1 MTSLKN
7 HSLTILD
14 TPPPSWFAT
23 APHAGSWSSW
33 LVQGS
38 HYGKIIDMGVKQT
51 LVADTGDFFILLSG
65 CIIVFGVS
73 QESTSKPVFVD
84 ALRRGDVIC
93 PLRHDQVKFVY
104 ETRTPAQLLRVS
116 KEKYQAFMN
125 DLRYSETVLL
135 AAELHL
141 MAKHS
146 SAAQHLMAKHS
157 SAAQF
162 HFAKDL
168 ERIKR
173 VINLLVQHPDS
184 TQTPRGIEVQASK
197 EEIRT
202 LACVERRSG
211 SRAFKILE
219 DEGMINFNGYKAFYF
234 TSPRTD
240 KA

>member
-1 MTSLKN
+1 MTTMKNQSLAV
-7 HSLTILD
+7 LD
-14 TPPPSWFAT
+14 TPAPTWFAT

-33 LVQGS
+33 LVQGT
-38 HYGKIIDMGVKQT
+38 HYGKVIDMGVKQP

-65 CIIVFGVS
+65 CIVVYGVS
-73 QESTSKPVFVD
+73 KEGSSKPVFVD

-93 PLRHDQVKFVY
+93 PLMHDQVKFIY

-116 KEKYQAFMN
+116 KEKYPAFMN

-146 SAAQHLMAKHS
+146 N
-157 SAAQF
+157 AAQF

-173 VINLLVQHPDS
+173 VVNLLVQHPDS
-184 TQTPRGIEVQASK
+184 VHTPRGIEVHASK
-197 EEIRT
+197 EEIRN
-202 LACVERRSG
+202 LAGVERRSG

-219 DEGMINFNGYKAFYF
+219 DEGVINFNGYKAFFYI
-234 TSPRTD
+234 TPRREM
-240 KA
+240 A